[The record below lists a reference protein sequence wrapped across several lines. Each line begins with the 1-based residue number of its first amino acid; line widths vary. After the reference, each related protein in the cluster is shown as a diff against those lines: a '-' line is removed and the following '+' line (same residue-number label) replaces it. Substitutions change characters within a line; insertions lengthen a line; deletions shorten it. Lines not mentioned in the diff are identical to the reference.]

1 MDFTFESELILF
13 CKIKKNPYFSTQ
25 FCSSANLH
33 NSLVEKLE
41 TLCFSEKSWK
51 LYVFQNPSLIIL
63 GKSVR
68 IETKQHISDNG

>member
-1 MDFTFESELILF
+1 MFFR
-13 CKIKKNPYFSTQ
+13 
-25 FCSSANLH
+25 
-33 NSLVEKLE
+33 EKLE